1 MKPEEFKNVG
11 KQILARHI
19 FRRQHIQLCLVIY
32 MALYSPTAPRKTDNC
47 GSAHELESPRSS
59 ELGNTAHTFMVNIDL
74 FGAEG
79 VLLNYKK
86 FQIKTE
92 MLEEW
97 EVIASLRLN
106 FCLLVV
112 KINI

>member
-1 MKPEEFKNVG
+1 
-11 KQILARHI
+11 
-19 FRRQHIQLCLVIY
+19 
-32 MALYSPTAPRKTDNC
+32 
-47 GSAHELESPRSS
+47 
-59 ELGNTAHTFMVNIDL
+59 MVNIDL

-79 VLLNYKK
+79 VLPNYKK
-86 FQIKTE
+86 FQTKTE

-97 EVIASLRLN
+97 EMITSLRLD